1 MGGGGDYDNRNVSI
15 ILVDIRIVLSDF
27 PVV

>member
-1 MGGGGDYDNRNVSI
+1 MWGGGDYDNRNVSI
-15 ILVDIRIVLSDF
+15 ILVDIKIILSDF